1 MVGSSGLT
9 SDRLQ
14 AGEVLIME
22 EKVKVMGH
30 QIVVTL
36 PINKLGGLLVEEAQ
50 CCKQEDKKK
59 QTDSHEMVST
69 GRQTCIKRN

>member
-1 MVGSSGLT
+1 
-9 SDRLQ
+9 
-14 AGEVLIME
+14 ME

-50 CCKQEDKKK
+50 CCKQEDKKSK
-59 QTDSHEMVST
+59 QTLMRWFLLA
-69 GRQTCIKRN
+69 GRHA